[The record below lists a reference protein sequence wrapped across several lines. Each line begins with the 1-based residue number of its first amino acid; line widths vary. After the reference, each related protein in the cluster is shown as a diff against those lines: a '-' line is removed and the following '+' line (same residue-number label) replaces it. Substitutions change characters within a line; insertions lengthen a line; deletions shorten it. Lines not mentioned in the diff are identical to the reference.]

1 MTLGDTFLMSQ
12 GEGADRMWGHG
23 RATGEQREKGMNNS
37 TKGTPERERQARGK
51 PKRVT
56 RAVVRAKCLDCL
68 GGRKWDC
75 EIRDCALYPWQ
86 PWPGRAMPS
95 R

>member
-1 MTLGDTFLMSQ
+1 MDSSTTQRTD
-12 GEGADRMWGHG
+12 GEH
-23 RATGEQREKGMNNS
+23 RAR
-37 TKGTPERERQARGK
+37 AK

-56 RAVVRAKCLDCL
+56 LAAVRAKCLDCL

>member
-1 MTLGDTFLMSQ
+1 MENDTTRLIVA
-12 GEGADRMWGHG
+12 ER
-23 RATGEQREKGMNNS
+23 RAKAS
-37 TKGTPERERQARGK
+37 

-56 RAVVRAKCLDCL
+56 RAAVRAKCLDCL

>member
-1 MTLGDTFLMSQ
+1 MGNSLTKPIPA
-12 GEGADRMWGHG
+12 EH
-23 RATGEQREKGMNNS
+23 ATKAG
-37 TKGTPERERQARGK
+37 

-56 RAVVRAKCLDCL
+56 RAAVRAKCLDCL